1 MIKDELAPIHR
12 LLSFDQ
18 HKPSTTHISIQSM
31 EKVKSVTIE
40 EEMIPWTPP
49 SKKISTTNSGES
61 KKSVDIVCLMDNP
74 LVQTISP
81 STSPNSTG
89 TSPVCKVHNN
99 NNNLPAKVEN
109 LNDLVRVMNTL
120 YAEQQRINDVN
131 MQLNCVNLFANF
143 GNFMHVKRLTHK
155 CKAIGDELQTEKIRV
170 SELHTTVESQNKELG
185 NLKNDLDGHKLELKR
200 SNEKY
205 YKSITELNSTLS
217 HHQQLLEKW
226 ERIRLKEDFALDI
239 LFFILSLFV
248 VNTRIISFSL
258 HAVSSGL
265 LLKSLKAGNYS
276 VRVKALRMTLK
287 FIFLLIMVFYARN
300 WAIRNEFHASATI
313 YQYLSQLLINR
324 WLKWW

>member
-1 MIKDELAPIHR
+1 
-12 LLSFDQ
+12 
-18 HKPSTTHISIQSM
+18 
-31 EKVKSVTIE
+31 
-40 EEMIPWTPP
+40 
-49 SKKISTTNSGES
+49 
-61 KKSVDIVCLMDNP
+61 
-74 LVQTISP
+74 
-81 STSPNSTG
+81 
-89 TSPVCKVHNN
+89 
-99 NNNLPAKVEN
+99 
-109 LNDLVRVMNTL
+109 MNTL